1 MALFDGWQIVG
12 LKRLWLFTFLLV
24 ALTAFFPRSSVS
36 IKWLALHRVQP
47 PWNESG
53 NCPRTKEERKVH
65 GLINYQAR
73 ICARLPEL
81 MPHIIS
87 AATLTVD
94 LCQWTVADRRWNC
107 SSVLRAPHLT
117 NDLTSGT
124 KEQAFV
130 HALSSAAVTH
140 QIAKACSSGQIGNC
154 PCGFGDS
161 VTTTSI
167 SSSHPSGP
175 PAGGNNNLLQPNL
188 TELSYKW
195 KGCSDNVI
203 HGRRISREW
212 SDAKWRPNPVDALTK
227 IATKNRWNILEE
239 DGGEDVR
246 LMKLKR
252 QAMDGKRSGQKAR
265 MNEFNNEIG
274 RQIAEQSLYKK
285 CKCHGVSSS
294 CDVKTCW
301 YTLPPFEQ
309 IAETL
314 RQRYD
319 TARPMLSM
327 NNSKRRWKSV
337 EDSRGWQNLVYLR
350 SSSNYCEQNVSL
362 GSVGTRSR
370 ECNIS
375 SFGTDSCES
384 LCCGRGFFVSQMR
397 VEENCHGHSSGF
409 TASPSSISLPK
420 ALSFSFGFPP
430 ASPPAPMCSS
440 CAAPPPSCCP
450 CASAPSPCGRG
461 CAAAARLHH
470 FSSLRSLF
478 WRRKRGTELEA
489 PTRTF
494 NSNESPCPRG
504 DWQRH
509 MQKAIIPTDPS
520 VSVHAVHSSLS
531 QLYDDPM
538 ASDEHGHS
546 NTFLLMVTCANATA
560 FGQNQ
565 SDGQKGTIPSGVS
578 LISSGRNFCN
588 VRVREAGGD
597 QSLWC
602 QAVAIGA

>member
-24 ALTAFFPRSSVS
+24 ALAAFFPRSSVS

-140 QIAKACSSGQIGNC
+140 QIAKACSSGQIANC

-167 SSSHPSGP
+167 SSAHPSGP

-319 TARPMLSM
+319 MARPMLSM

-397 VEENCHGHSSGF
+397 VEENCQCKYLRLSPGLPSGAGADVLFLCRASAVLLSLCFCSVSVWQRLCSSG
-409 TASPSSISLPK
+409 
-420 ALSFSFGFPP
+420 
-430 ASPPAPMCSS
+430 
-440 CAAPPPSCCP
+440 
-450 CASAPSPCGRG
+450 
-461 CAAAARLHH
+461 RLHH

-494 NSNESPCPRG
+494 SNNESPCPRG

-509 MQKAIIPTDPS
+509 MLKVIIPTDPS
-520 VSVHAVHSSLS
+520 ISVHAVHSSLS

-538 ASDEHGHS
+538 PFDEHGHS

-560 FGQNQ
+560 FGPNQ
-565 SDGQKGTIPSGVS
+565 SDGQKGAIPSGVS

-597 QSLWC
+597 HSLWC
-602 QAVAIGA
+602 QAVAIVA